1 MRERTDVYGC
11 TGVRGGGRG
20 IARSW
25 LYRLCCTA
33 TVYNAR
39 LLRCIWLQYAR
50 YRRIKVNTIHCED
63 ENITP
68 YKSVILA
75 YKRML

>member
-11 TGVRGGGRG
+11 TGVRGGRG

-25 LYRLCCTA
+25 LYRLCCTT

>member
-11 TGVRGGGRG
+11 TGIGGGRG
-20 IARSW
+20 IAFIVD
-25 LYRLCCTA
+25 CCYCIP
-33 TVYNAR
+33 TVCDAR